1 MEKDE
6 IKYSLLEIMEGPKRI
21 NSISHVLVFD
31 YLLEAAKEQD
41 RFEAFMRVLLR
52 NAWWAYYG
60 ICIMAS
66 DIIPSDKL
74 LAEEKNNLKDLKY
87 RHGSINELTILNM
100 FISYFDRGLF
110 WEKKHREY
118 FVRYMAET
126 LSKDEYEFA
135 VSCVFKKYAKEIF
148 PLLKK
153 MYENGHLAREVHP
166 LFSFAM
172 NHQHDR
178 MLKFT
183 KTCLPVKKLK
193 MYWKIGEMFFD
204 KDKPLDKKKAN
215 VILDFVKKTS
225 QPSLNFAGIDYP
237 SICEVWVEDQ
247 LPVMVVTTEKAF
259 ILKRPELFDDKR
271 FIELFNQGYK
281 NFLCVQGSRVVSYI
295 CEENGFLKF
304 RKVKCAKAK
313 HVRMPLLILGMSVNV
328 VLLEDAK
335 GNEITALA
343 PADAVIAEG
352 SEVKLAE
359 FNGTNY
365 VFKEEK

>member
-21 NSISHVLVFD
+21 NSISHALVFD
-31 YLLEAAKEQD
+31 YLLEAAQEQD

-66 DIIPSDKL
+66 DIIPSDTL

-100 FISYFDRGLF
+100 FMSYFDRGLF
-110 WEKKHREY
+110 KEKKHREY

-126 LSKDEYEFA
+126 LSADEYEFA
-135 VSCVFKKYAKEIF
+135 IGCVFKKYANEIF
-148 PLLKK
+148 PKLKT
-153 MYENGHLAREVHP
+153 MYENGHLAREVLS

-172 NHQHDR
+172 NHRHDKT
-178 MLKFT
+178 LKFT

-193 MYWKIGEMFFD
+193 MYWKIGDIIFE
-204 KDKPLDKKKAN
+204 KKKILDKKKADI
-215 VILDFVKKTS
+215 ILDFIKKTS
-225 QPSLNFAGIDYP
+225 RPSLNFAGINYP
-237 SICEVWVEDQ
+237 SICEIWVEDE
-247 LPVMVVTTEKAF
+247 LPVMVVTVEKAF

-271 FIELFNQGYK
+271 FIELFNAGYK
-281 NFLCVQGSRVVSYI
+281 NFLCVHGSRVISYI

-304 RKVKCAKAK
+304 HKIKVAKAK
-313 HVRMPLLILGMSVNV
+313 HIRMPLLILGMSVNIV
-328 VLLEDAK
+328 ILEDSK
-335 GNEITALA
+335 GKEITALA
-343 PADAVIAEG
+343 PSDAVIEEG
-352 SEVKLAE
+352 NEVKLAE
-359 FNGTNY
+359 FNDTYY
-365 VFKEEK
+365 VFQNQ

>member
-21 NSISHVLVFD
+21 NSISHTLVFD
-31 YLLEAAKEQD
+31 YLLEAAQEQD

-66 DIIPSDKL
+66 DIIPSDVL
-74 LAEEKNNLKDLKY
+74 LAEERNNLKDLKY

-100 FISYFDRGLF
+100 FMSYFERGLF

-135 VSCVFKKYAKEIF
+135 VNCVFKKYANEIL
-148 PLLKK
+148 PCLKK
-153 MYENGHLAREVHP
+153 MYENGHLAREVHQ
-166 LFSFAM
+166 LFSFTM
-172 NHQHDR
+172 NHKHDKT
-178 MLKFT
+178 LKFT
-183 KTCLPVKKLK
+183 RTCLPVKKLR
-193 MYWKIGEMFFD
+193 MYWKIGEMIFD
-204 KDKPLDKKKAN
+204 KKKPLDKKKAS
-215 VILDFVKKTS
+215 VILDFIKKTS

-237 SICEVWVEDQ
+237 TICEIWIEEERP
-247 LPVMVVTTEKAF
+247 LMVVTTEKAF

-271 FIELFNQGYK
+271 FIELFNAGYK
-281 NFLCVQGSRVVSYI
+281 NFLCVHGSRVVSYI

-304 RKVKCAKAK
+304 HKIKVAKAK
-313 HVRMPLLILGMSVNV
+313 HVKMPLLILGMSVNV
-328 VLLEDAK
+328 VIIEDAK
-335 GNEITALA
+335 GNEVTALA
-343 PADAVIAEG
+343 PTDAIIAEG

-365 VFKEEK
+365 VFQNQ